1 VTEEAPT
8 PADTPDS
15 VVLVTPEV
23 LEEPLPGSGWE
34 PALYV
39 EDEAEL
45 EELLP
50 VVPDD
55 VLPYEGPEVE
65 VAESSADEV
74 WDAAPWPE
82 TAAPA
87 VVAEVAAIQ
96 PEAESAVPAPEEA
109 TPEEAT
115 PEYGPVAAEAGADA
129 ALGEDLKSRI
139 EETRRRIREELE
151 KPFAAVDEESGVD
164 VPGGAAPIAVGAV
177 ATVPAEAPVIGESIR
192 VTPGP
197 ANGGAESPA
206 VLAAAATE
214 SETGADYDAMRARIE
229 LTRSRLKAKAFDAMM
244 AGESALLGRDPE
256 TSPAPARST
265 TFDSE
270 IEQTVDSTLREEDR

>member
-1 VTEEAPT
+1 MDAS
-8 PADTPDS
+8 DS

-23 LEEPLPGSGWE
+23 LEDPLPGSGWE

-55 VLPYEGPEVE
+55 VLPYEGPQIELPK
-65 VAESSADEV
+65 SSADEA

-82 TAAPA
+82 TAAP
-87 VVAEVAAIQ
+87 VAMAETAAIQ
-96 PEAESAVPAPEEA
+96 PELESAAPAPEEA
-109 TPEEAT
+109 L
-115 PEYGPVAAEAGADA
+115 PEYGAVPAEAAADA

-151 KPFAAVDEESGVD
+151 KPFAAVDEESGAD
-164 VPGGAAPIAVGAV
+164 VPGGPAPIAAV
-177 ATVPAEAPVIGESIR
+177 APVAAPAGVPAPVIGEPMR
-192 VTPGP
+192 VSAGP

-206 VLAAAATE
+206 AVAAGVAEGE
-214 SETGADYDAMRARIE
+214 SGADYDAMRARIE

-244 AGESALLGRDPE
+244 AGESALLGRDAE
-256 TSPAPARST
+256 TSPAPARSA

-270 IEQTVDSTLREEDR
+270 IEQTVDSTLREDDR